1 MAGLCGAE
9 IRDFALD
16 PDVEESAFEQIA
28 DAVRQLADLPH
39 APLGHQ
45 IEKRSL
51 IHVAS
56 TEILP
61 PEQIYNPENQ
71 RERDAQHDAS
81 DDREIEA
88 AIFALIGD
96 IAGKTS
102 GE

>member
-1 MAGLCGAE
+1 MAGLCCTE

-28 DAVRQLADLPH
+28 DAVRQLADFPH

-51 IHVAS
+51 AHIVV
-56 TEILP
+56 TEILA

-71 RERDAQHDAS
+71 RERNAQYDAS
-81 DDREIEA
+81 GDRKIEA
-88 AIFALIGD
+88 AILALISD
-96 IAGKTS
+96 IAGKAS
-102 GE
+102 